1 MDQTVK
7 MKLYALELYNS
18 NNEMVRDFVPCMSPD
33 GVVGLYDKIEGKF
46 YENAGKGNF
55 LYEEYEFPTLSKTV
69 VIGEK
74 YGNFPEFSREG
85 YKLAGWYSGINNEIE
100 ITNDTIVSDI
110 IPGQTLY
117 AKWVQD
123 RTYDKIESNVLENE

>member
-1 MDQTVK
+1 LNIFPNR
-7 MKLYALELYNS
+7 KLSRKEDA
-18 NNEMVRDFVPCMSPD
+18 V
-33 GVVGLYDKIEGKF
+33 
-46 YENAGKGNF
+46 
-55 LYEEYEFPTLSKTV
+55 SKTV